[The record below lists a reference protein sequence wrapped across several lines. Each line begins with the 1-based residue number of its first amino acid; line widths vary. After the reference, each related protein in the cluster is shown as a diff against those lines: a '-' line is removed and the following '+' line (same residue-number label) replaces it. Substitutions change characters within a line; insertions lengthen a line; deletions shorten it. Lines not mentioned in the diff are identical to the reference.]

1 MYMRYYDGYPSPEN
15 YGERTDGNTDVSV
28 PDTPESEE
36 TVCEKSET
44 AASPGEITTAGAP
57 LSGIFSSLK
66 LDDIMLIVLLFV
78 LLEESADDI
87 IMPII
92 IGYILLEG
100 LGNNGSECCECA

>member
-15 YGERTDGNTDVSV
+15 YADRTDGNTDICV
-28 PDTPESEE
+28 PDTPDREE
-36 TVCEKSET
+36 AVCEKNET

-100 LGNNGSECCECA
+100 LGSGSECCECA